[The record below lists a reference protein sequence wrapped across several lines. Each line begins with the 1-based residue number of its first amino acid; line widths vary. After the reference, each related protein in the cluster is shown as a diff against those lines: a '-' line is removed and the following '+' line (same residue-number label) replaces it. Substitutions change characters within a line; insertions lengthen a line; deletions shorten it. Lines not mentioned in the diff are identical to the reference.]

1 MAHQSLKPRPIA
13 LLLQDPIIII
23 DWTQILE
30 GAGIDVR
37 SAGSFETA
45 SIMLDAEPGITHFVS
60 DVAVHLG
67 PSVKELL
74 GLLNSRRRPLKVV
87 VTSKRTSEMDALPPD
102 TVFLQKSILP
112 QTLIDSIT
120 V

>member
-1 MAHQSLKPRPIA
+1 MAHQSSKPRPIA
-13 LLLQDPIIII
+13 LLLQNPIIII
-23 DWTQILE
+23 DWKQILE

-60 DVAVHLG
+60 DVSVYLG

-74 GLLNSRRRPLKVV
+74 AMMDSRRHALKVV
-87 VTSKRTSEMDALPPD
+87 VTSERTSEMDALPSG
-102 TVFLQKSILP
+102 TEFLQKPILP
-112 QTLIDSIT
+112 QTLIDSIR